1 MDGRLF
7 PPQNKQMIFY
17 LTVLFFIIYNS
28 EFISHNYAKKR
39 TKRFIKVVHAT
50 WVLHSLYFISYES
63 ELLMCAKNWTTTE

>member
-28 EFISHNYAKKR
+28 EFISHNYAKK
-39 TKRFIKVVHAT
+39 KELKD
-50 WVLHSLYFISYES
+50 SLR
-63 ELLMCAKNWTTTE
+63 